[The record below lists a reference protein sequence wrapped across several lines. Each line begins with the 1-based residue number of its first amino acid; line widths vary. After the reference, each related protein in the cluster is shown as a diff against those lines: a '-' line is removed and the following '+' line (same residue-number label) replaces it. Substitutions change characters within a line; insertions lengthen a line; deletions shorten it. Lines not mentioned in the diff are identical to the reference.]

1 MINDEEHFTLTECG
15 GVSLIEATES
25 LIPLLLPGLI
35 FACFWKIYVASK
47 SPRVI
52 SLGLN
57 EGSDAFEPLAIKQ
70 IRSSILFLY
79 ALVSLTTFV
88 LGVFASRV
96 FQMVQNYV
104 TALSVK

>member
-1 MINDEEHFTLTECG
+1 VISNEDHFTLTECSS
-15 GVSLIEATES
+15 VSLIEATEG
-25 LIPLLLPGLI
+25 LIPLLLPALI
-35 FACFWKIYVASK
+35 FGCFWKIYVANK

-88 LGVFASRV
+88 LGVFAARV
-96 FQMVQNYV
+96 FQMLQNYV
-104 TALSVK
+104 IALSVK